1 MAAAVAYFFEIMGIG
16 AAPATMAEL
25 IPYLLTV
32 VVGIF
37 LVAAMFGVF
46 GKIVELLLTSWRRM

>member
-16 AAPATMAEL
+16 SAPTNMAEL

-32 VVGIF
+32 FVGIF
-37 LVAAMFGVF
+37 LVAAVFGVI
-46 GKIVELLLTSWRRM
+46 GKLAELLLTGWRRM

>member
-16 AAPATMAEL
+16 AAPATMSEL

-32 VVGIF
+32 VVGMF

>member
-16 AAPATMAEL
+16 ASPATMAEL

-32 VVGIF
+32 FVGIF
-37 LVAAMFGVF
+37 LVAAVFGVI
-46 GKIVELLLTSWRRM
+46 GKIAELLLTSWRRM